1 MTDPARVFLVV
12 TLICLALVTL
22 ATAISLMV
30 ARARADHRAPLAAA
44 LTFALLALSAGAA
57 AGAVAAA
64 VKSAGLAVLAAVPV
78 AIAAL
83 EIGRMAIMRR
93 EHEALIGGS
102 AAVAEARAATQAAS
116 RSLTASW
123 RLAERLAAAES
134 TDEVET
140 LMIDAVR
147 SALPE
152 AVVSIGPS
160 ADGAVG
166 VAVAWPR
173 DEGRELRVVPGQRA
187 GGRDWQ
193 ATAEPVVRALVA
205 EAGIGLDRLTGVA
218 LSAGEERRRSVAAG
232 LAERLRTADDVF
244 GACHLAAQAAS
255 DAATA
260 QAVEIADAEGAVL
273 ATFRFDD
280 SAEPAPLASV
290 PLGPGG
296 GELRV
301 ALGPEPP
308 ADARPVLAGI
318 AEALGRA
325 LESLEWRRNADER
338 RSRQAAL
345 VAAVASA
352 QNGKATSVRG
362 VLEAARNALGADGV
376 ILYTAPGG
384 GPPAVVEA
392 VGVAEPAACDGIATQ
407 ALAAQRVVAD
417 ESGAYLDAAP
427 VTGMHTGIAAPLPTA
442 GNPAVLSV
450 LFTEHRQL
458 APVDA
463 DDLGAFARLAALAL
477 ERGEIQ
483 TELDRREVLRAGF
496 VEIADALA
504 GPREPSETYAAAAAA
519 ARRALR
525 AAAAVVVTQADGLQL
540 AGAAPAPPG
549 LVDENGAGG
558 ALLTLVAREGRVVL
572 CADAR
577 SDRRVPAAERRRLLD
592 AGQQSALCV
601 PIGPADAPAAVL
613 GVVWDEPHAATDDD
627 LELARHVATAAGAAI
642 ERAET
647 LASERRARSRA
658 QELQRIGGLVASN
671 LDAPAVLREIVSQ
684 AALLLSAESCVLCLV
699 EGDRLVVRAVQGE
712 AADLLAGEQA
722 PIAGGPTGEVLARRV
737 PVAVADMAAD
747 DRFLPDDP
755 LVQARFNAYL
765 GAPIL
770 SPDGDLR
777 GVLALY
783 DRRRRTWKPDEI
795 EALEAFA
802 NSATVALQNALLYQR
817 VAQEKEKSEAIIAS
831 IADGVVV
838 VGPDERVEMWNRAA
852 AAMTGVSARQA
863 MRRSLRE
870 LLRAEFGDGEDTA
883 FNALQDAASG
893 GAGVEIRLGRGD
905 REIWLS
911 ARAAQL
917 RDPIEDRIG
926 TIYAL
931 RDVSEDR
938 ELDQLKSDFVATVS
952 HELRT
957 PLTSIY
963 GFAETLLRGDVNFP
977 EEDRKT
983 FLTYIASESE
993 RLTRLVDGLLS
1004 VTRLEAGGVELD
1016 LADIDVADVL
1026 REIVVRQTE
1035 RVRDTHSFELSVPG
1049 EPLVVAADRDKLR
1062 QIVLNLVDN
1071 AIKYSPD
1078 GGPVTVSAQRR
1089 LDMVEVRV
1097 ADHGIGISAAD
1108 QRNLFRKFFRA
1119 DARMTRGIRGI
1130 GLGLYLTRGFVTAM
1144 GGRIRVE
1151 SEPGEGSTFIV
1162 ELPLRR
1168 RSGGGR
1174 RAAAAA

>member
-1 MTDPARVFLVV
+1 M
-12 TLICLALVTL
+12 
-22 ATAISLMV
+22 
-30 ARARADHRAPLAAA
+30 
-44 LTFALLALSAGAA
+44 
-57 AGAVAAA
+57 
-64 VKSAGLAVLAAVPV
+64 
-78 AIAAL
+78 
-83 EIGRMAIMRR
+83 
-93 EHEALIGGS
+93 GGGQG
-102 AAVAEARAATQAAS
+102 EFRT
-116 RSLTASW
+116 
-123 RLAERLAAAES
+123 
-134 TDEVET
+134 
-140 LMIDAVR
+140 
-147 SALPE
+147 ALP
-152 AVVSIGPS
+152 P
-160 ADGAVG
+160 
-166 VAVAWPR
+166 
-173 DEGRELRVVPGQRA
+173 
-187 GGRDWQ
+187 
-193 ATAEPVVRALVA
+193 EP
-205 EAGIGLDRLTGVA
+205 
-218 LSAGEERRRSVAAG
+218 
-232 LAERLRTADDVF
+232 
-244 GACHLAAQAAS
+244 AS
-255 DAATA
+255 DA
-260 QAVEIADAEGAVL
+260 L
-273 ATFRFDD
+273 
-280 SAEPAPLASV
+280 
-290 PLGPGG
+290 
-296 GELRV
+296 
-301 ALGPEPP
+301 
-308 ADARPVLAGI
+308 PVLEGI
-318 AEALGRA
+318 AEELGRA
-325 LESLEWRRNADER
+325 LEALEWQRLAEER
-338 RSRQAAL
+338 RARQAAV

-352 QNGKATSVRG
+352 QTGRSASLRG
-362 VLEAARNALGADGV
+362 VLEAARSALSADAV
-376 ILYTAPGG
+376 VLYAADAG
-384 GPPAVVEA
+384 GPPVALEA
-392 VGVAEPAACDGIATQ
+392 VGIAAPATCDGIAAQ
-407 ALAAQRVVAD
+407 ALAAQRAVID
-417 ESGAYLDAAP
+417 EAGGHLAEAP
-427 VTGMHTGIAAPLPTA
+427 VEGMSSGIAAPLPTSGTA
-442 GNPAVLSV
+442 AVLSA
-450 LFTEHRQL
+450 LFAGTRSTTP
-458 APVDA
+458 ADA
-463 DDLGAFARLAALAL
+463 DDLVAFAHLAALAI
-477 ERGEIQ
+477 ERRDTQ
-483 TELDRREVLRAGF
+483 VELDRREALRAGF
-496 VEIADALA
+496 VEIAQALA
-504 GPREPSETYAAAAAA
+504 GPREPGETYAAVAAA
-519 ARRALR
+519 ARHALQ
-525 AAAAVVVTQADGLQL
+525 AAAAVVVTRGDGLQL
-540 AGAAPAPPG
+540 AAAAPTPSG
-549 LVDENGAGG
+549 LVDESGAGG
-558 ALLTLVAREGRVVL
+558 ALLKLVAREGRVVL

-577 SDRRVPAAERRRLLD
+577 SDRRVPAAERRRLLE
-592 AGQQSALCV
+592 AGHQSALCI
-601 PIGPADAPAAVL
+601 PIGAPEAPAAVL
-613 GVVWDEPHAATDDD
+613 GVVWSEPHGATDDD

-642 ERAET
+642 ERAEM
-647 LASERRARSRA
+647 LASERRARTRA

-684 AALLLSAESCVLCLV
+684 AALLLTAESCVLRLV

-737 PVAVADMAAD
+737 SVAVADMAAD

-755 LVQARFNAYL
+755 LLQARFSAYL

-838 VGPDERVEMWNRAA
+838 VGPDGRVEMWNRAA
-852 AAMTGVSARQA
+852 AAMTGVSSRQA
-863 MRRSLRE
+863 LRRTLKE
-870 LLRAEFGDGEDTA
+870 LLRTEFGEAEDAA
-883 FNALQDAASG
+883 FEALQAASAEG
-893 GAGVEIRLGRGD
+893 IGVEIRLGRGD

-917 RDPIEDRIG
+917 RDPVEDRVG

-963 GFAETLLRGDVNFP
+963 GFAETLLRGDVSFP
-977 EEDRKT
+977 DEDRRT

-1004 VTRLEAGGVELD
+1004 VTRLEAGGVELE

-1035 RVRDTHSFELSVPG
+1035 RVRDTHTFELSVPG

-1078 GGPVTVSAQRR
+1078 GGAVTVGAQRR
-1089 LDMVEVRV
+1089 LDVVEVRV

-1151 SEPGEGSTFIV
+1151 SEPGQGSTFIV

-1168 RSGGGR
+1168 RAGGGR
-1174 RAAAAA
+1174 RAAA